1 MDNSPLNYSR
11 RPLSGNVFED
21 TPPPLYGE
29 VQDGVTAD
37 GGAELAGIKIRVR
50 EGRVAGRA
58 AASRSPARPPPRP
71 PFRSSSRS
79 PSPPSFLAPTSPI
92 AAVIPRERQQVGKRI
107 AMSLEDSLPWDEE
120 LANIKDDG
128 YATPPDGKKLAP
140 DAYSTGIG
148 RHSTRRE
155 TVDWSNG
162 RHSAPP
168 GGRSPRPRSTDG
180 RPLSPLPLAGA
191 WQRGM
196 LCSPVT
202 AGILVPSLSMPR
214 PTSSPTSRTSTP
226 ERLFVQTAIFADL
239 GTLSST
245 DDIGFTSPSL
255 AARLWRSVTYPPR
268 ALLSACQ
275 GLVQRMAGWFAGFL

>member
-1 MDNSPLNYSR
+1 MDNSPFNYSR

-21 TPPPLYGE
+21 TPPPLSGD
-29 VQDGVTAD
+29 VQNGVTAD
-37 GGAELAGIKIRVR
+37 DGAEFAGIKIRVR
-50 EGRVAGRA
+50 EARVAGRA
-58 AASRSPARPPPRP
+58 AASRSSA
-71 PFRSSSRS
+71 RS
-79 PSPPSFLAPTSPI
+79 PSPPSFLAPASPI
-92 AAVIPRERQQVGKRI
+92 AAAIPGERQQVGKRI

-128 YATPPDGKKLAP
+128 YATPPDRKKLAP
-140 DAYSTGIG
+140 DAYSMGIG

-155 TVDWSNG
+155 TVDWSDG
-162 RHSAPP
+162 RRSAPP
-168 GGRSPRPRSTDG
+168 GGRSPRPQSTDG

-196 LCSPVT
+196 LGSPVT
-202 AGILVPSLSMPR
+202 AGILVPSLSVPR
-214 PTSSPTSRTSTP
+214 PTPSPTSRTSTP
-226 ERLFVQTAIFADL
+226 ERLFMQTAIFADL

-275 GLVQRMAGWFAGFL
+275 GLLQRMAGWFAGFR